1 MGIDIDVKRE
11 YIVNGKKYNSL
22 EEMPLEIRKI
32 LDETL
37 ASSSVADIL
46 KAPMH
51 ANMKIKFNDKEYD
64 SIESMPVAER
74 AVYELAMKAAGLQG
88 AGQAIPSGNWK
99 EGSVS
104 VDPSHPVSP
113 VSQKPIVPESS
124 LSVRWLFAAAASIL
138 GILVG
143 FYFLFS
149 R

>member
-11 YIVNGKKYNSL
+11 YIVNGIKYNSV

-32 LDETL
+32 IDETL
-37 ASSSVADIL
+37 ASSAVADIL

-51 ANMKIKFNDKEYD
+51 AKMKIKFNDKEYD
-64 SIESMPVAER
+64 SLESMPAAER
-74 AVYELAMKAAGLQG
+74 AVYESAMKAAGLQG
-88 AGQAIPSGNWK
+88 AGSAIRSVNRQ
-99 EGSVS
+99 EG
-104 VDPSHPVSP
+104 PVSATSPQP
-113 VSQKPIVPESS
+113 VPFRPIVPESS
-124 LSVRWLFAAAASIL
+124 LSVCWLFAAVAAIL